1 MVWTW
6 EYLSNITAMCF
17 VSKLHQSSLFIIIII
32 ALKIALLLV
41 FVHELFINYN
51 IIIHCSYLVM

>member
-1 MVWTW
+1 MVSMW
-6 EYLSNITAMCF
+6 EYLSNVTAMCF
-17 VSKLHQSSLFIIIII
+17 VSKLHQSSLFIIII

-41 FVHELFINYN
+41 FVHKLFINYN